1 MDIKTRTAALSTGMN
16 ALLTCIKFAVYY
28 ASGSLA
34 ILAEA
39 WHSFT
44 DIATSLLVLI
54 AVARGGR
61 KRRGAGAAGAS
72 AGGEAWGRRAD
83 PPGKLEL
90 AVSLA
95 IGLLLGTV
103 SVLLLRRFF
112 VARAATVENALPSG
126 LLFILFSLGSYFVY
140 RFETRVGRQEGS
152 MGLVSDGMHAKADM
166 TASLLTG
173 FSLILYAAG
182 LDLDRWVAGLI
193 ALFILSFAVETL
205 VNTVLAWARGDT
217 GHLLRRSSSSTL
229 ALLLD
234 ADALGRAVRPLK
246 GFLDRRLGRSRLSGA
261 LYRAILCLPLVLALC
276 AFLST
281 AFYTVGVREGAVVE
295 RFGRPLSTE
304 AVPPGLHAKL
314 PWPVDRVR
322 KMERFRVEEISIG
335 NVTDP
340 ESLALLWTR
349 SHGSDE
355 PFISGDN
362 NYFYPYIVLHYR
374 VRDVYNALYRVTD
387 PKLLVQGAAYRIV
400 TAQFAQNSFTR
411 IATTR
416 RRTLEDTI
424 RERLQREL
432 DERESGLEIL
442 SVNLKDIH
450 PPISVAASFET
461 VIAGIQEKQ
470 QIINEARGYGNA
482 VLPES
487 RARGYVEGEAA
498 RGYITDR
505 KERAE
510 GDSARFRLCLPA
522 TPEQR
527 QITRIRMALQNLQEN
542 LKGRSLILVDPGAGE
557 PDLWVDFDEFFPT
570 TTPRNRTGGAAGP

>member
-16 ALLTCIKFAVYY
+16 VLLTGIKFAVYSF
-28 ASGSLA
+28 SGSLA

-54 AVARGGR
+54 AVRRGGR
-61 KRRGAGAAGAS
+61 RKPGAAD
-72 AGGEAWGRRAD
+72 AGPAPAD
-83 PPGKLEL
+83 TNGPPGRLEL
-90 AVSLA
+90 VISLA
-95 IGLLLGTV
+95 IGLLLGAV

-112 VARAATVENALPSG
+112 LARAAAIENALPSG
-126 LLFILFSLGSYFVY
+126 LLFILFSLGSYFIY
-140 RFETRVGRQEGS
+140 RFETRIGRQEGS

-193 ALFILSFAVETL
+193 ALFILSFALETI
-205 VNTVLAWARGDT
+205 VNTALAWTRGDT
-217 GHLLRRSSSSTL
+217 DHLHRRSSSSTL

-246 GFLDRRLGRSRLSGA
+246 SWLQTRLGDSRFTRT
-261 LYRAILCLPLVLALC
+261 LYRAILCLPLILLAG

-281 AFYTVGVREGAVVE
+281 AFYTVGVREGAIVE

-304 AVPPGLHAKL
+304 AVAPGFHVKL
-314 PWPVDRVR
+314 PWPVDRVHR
-322 KMERFRVEEISIG
+322 TERYRVEDLNIG
-335 NVTDP
+335 KVTAP

-349 SHGSDE
+349 SHGSEE
-355 PFISGDN
+355 PFVSGDN
-362 NYFYPYIVLHYR
+362 NYFYPYIVFQYR

-387 PKLLVQGAAYRIV
+387 PKLLLEGAAYRIV
-400 TAQFAQNSFTR
+400 TAQFAQNPFTG

-416 RRTLEDTI
+416 RAVLEDTV
-424 RERLQREL
+424 REQLQQEL
-432 DERESGLEIL
+432 DDRGSGLEVL
-442 SVNLKDIH
+442 SVNFKDIH

-470 QIINEARGYGNA
+470 QIINEARGYRNA
-482 VLPES
+482 VVPES
-487 RARGYVEGEAA
+487 RGRGYAEGEAA
-498 RGYITDR
+498 RGYITER
-505 KERAE
+505 KGRAE
-510 GDSARFRLCLPA
+510 GDGARFRLSLPA
-522 TPEQR
+522 SPEQER
-527 QITRIRMALQNLQEN
+527 VTRTRISLQNLRDN
-542 LKGRSLILVDPGAGE
+542 LKGRSLILVDPGAGV

-570 TTPRNRTGGAAGP
+570 SRNRAGGSQEK